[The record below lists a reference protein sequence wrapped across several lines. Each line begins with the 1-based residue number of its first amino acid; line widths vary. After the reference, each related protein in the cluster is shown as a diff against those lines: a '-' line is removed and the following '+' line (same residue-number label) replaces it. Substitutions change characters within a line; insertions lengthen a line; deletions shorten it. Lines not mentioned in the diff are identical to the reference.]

1 MKDLS
6 EGKEHR
12 VILNFAIPLL
22 LGNVFQQLYNVVD
35 SIIVGNYLGK
45 EALGAVGA
53 SFPII
58 FVLIS
63 LIIGIAM
70 GTTIIISQ
78 YFGAKDMNNVRKAID
93 TMFFVLGIASVIVT
107 LIGITFSDE
116 IFRLIKLPEEMI
128 PQAIKYFNIYIG
140 GVILMFGFNG
150 TNAILRGLGDS
161 KTPLVF
167 MVISSL
173 INVGLDYLF
182 VVVFKWG
189 IEGVAIATII
199 AQGGAFIS
207 GMIYLNKYHSFINI
221 NFLKLDF
228 DKSIFKKSIYI
239 GLPTGLQQMFV
250 ALGMSALFRVVND
263 FGTDVVA
270 AYSVAG
276 RIDSFALLPAMNF
289 AAALSTFV
297 GQNLGANKPERVRK
311 GLLATLIMSSIVSI
325 IISLIAV
332 FLGEALMGWFTKDAN
347 VISHGYN
354 YLVIVSSFYIVFS
367 SMFVVNSVFR
377 GAGDTI
383 VPMFIT
389 LFALWLVRIP
399 VSVWLSKEIG
409 EIGIWWGVPIA
420 WVFGLT
426 CAVLYFFT
434 YRWKRKVIVKHQG
447 VNK

>member
-6 EGKEHR
+6 VGKEHR

-35 SIIVGNYLGK
+35 SIVVGNYLGK

-53 SFPII
+53 SFPIL
-58 FVLIS
+58 FSLIS
-63 LIIGIAM
+63 LVIGLAM

-78 YFGAKDMNNVRKAID
+78 YFGAKDMTNVKKAID
-93 TMFFVLGIASVIVT
+93 TMFFVLAIASLIVT
-107 LIGITFSDE
+107 AIGLLFSDD
-116 IFRLIKLPEEMI
+116 IFRLIKLPEEIM
-128 PQAIKYFNIYIG
+128 PQAKLYFNIYIS

-167 MVISSL
+167 MVISSV
-173 INVGLDYLF
+173 INIGLDILF
-182 VVVFKWG
+182 VVVFGWG

-207 GMIYLNKYHSFINI
+207 GMIYLNRYHSFIKI

-228 DKSIFKKSIYI
+228 DRFIFRKSLYI
-239 GLPTGLQQMFV
+239 GLPSGLQQMFV
-250 ALGMSALFRVVND
+250 AVGMTALFRIVND

-311 GLLATLIMSSIVSI
+311 GLISTIYMSSIVSI
-325 IISLIAV
+325 SITLIAV
-332 FLGEALMGWFTKDAN
+332 FLGRILMSWFTKDAN
-347 VISHGYN
+347 VIAIGYD
-354 YLVIVSSFYIVFS
+354 YLIIVSSFYIVFS
-367 SMFVVNSVFR
+367 SMFMVNAVFR

-389 LFALWLVRIP
+389 LLALWLVRIP
-399 VSVWLSKEIG
+399 ISWFLSQQIG
-409 EIGIWWGVPIA
+409 ETGIWWGVPIA
-420 WVFGLT
+420 WTFGLT
-426 CAVLYFFT
+426 LSIIYYFT
-434 YRWKRKVIVKHQG
+434 NRWKSKVVVKH
-447 VNK
+447 NN